1 MNPDQTPLK
10 GLAYFKTGGLSLGVY
25 SPSSHEQLG
34 ECLRGVLA
42 TGKPYLI
49 LGGGTNSL
57 VLDDMFSGYVII
69 FRQMKSI
76 KQISETVFEVDAG
89 VTNTEFS
96 EFAYSKSLSG
106 AEWMNFLPGEIGGTV
121 RMNARCYGG
130 EISQIVS
137 KIMGYDP
144 SGKEVEFLGAE
155 VFRGYKDTLLM
166 ENHGIVSKV
175 QVSLTPSGS
184 LEKSR
189 EKMDFCRSDRERK
202 GQFLF
207 PTCGCVF
214 KNNYHPDV
222 SVSSGL
228 LLELS
233 GAKTLEFKGA
243 KVSEKHANF
252 VYNQGS
258 DARSIL
264 ELTFQMRDLVWRK
277 FGVWLEYE
285 MEILGECPDD
295 LKQKIMERRSTPRS
309 PEQIAA
315 LKVAKER
322 FETMSKATK

>member
-1 MNPDQTPLK
+1 MNSEKTPLK
-10 GLAYFKTGGLSLGVY
+10 HLAYFKTGGSSLGVY
-25 SPSSHEQLG
+25 SPSSHQQLG
-34 ECLRGVLA
+34 ECLREISD
-42 TGKPYLI
+42 TGKPLLV

-57 VLDDMFSGYVII
+57 VLDDTFPGYVII
-69 FRQMKSI
+69 FRNMKTI

-96 EFAYSKSLSG
+96 EFAFSRSLSG

-137 KIMGYDP
+137 KISCYDP
-144 SGKEVEFLGAE
+144 SGKELEFKGSE

-166 ENHGIVSKV
+166 ENKAIVSKV
-175 QVSLTPSGS
+175 QISLTPSGS
-184 LEKSR
+184 PDKSR
-189 EKMDFCRSDRERK
+189 EKMDFCRTDRERK

-228 LLELS
+228 LLELA
-233 GAKTLEFKGA
+233 GAKLLEFDKA

-264 ELTFQMRDLVWRK
+264 ELTFQMRDLVWQK

-285 MEILGECPDD
+285 MEILGEWSDD
-295 LKQKIMERRSTPRS
+295 LKVKIGEVRSSPRN
-309 PEQIAA
+309 PEQKAA
-315 LKVAKER
+315 LKLAKEK
-322 FETMSKATK
+322 FESMSKAPK